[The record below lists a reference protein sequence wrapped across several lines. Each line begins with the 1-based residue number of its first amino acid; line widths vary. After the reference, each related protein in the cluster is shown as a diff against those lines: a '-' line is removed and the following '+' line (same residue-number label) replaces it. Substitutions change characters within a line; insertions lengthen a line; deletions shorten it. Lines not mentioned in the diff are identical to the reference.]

1 MLNLR
6 SFMINTKKNFTI
18 LFVLM
23 VLLVPACK
31 PRKAPLK
38 SEKTVV
44 KTTREYVNVP
54 LEDSDSQE
62 EAIQADNLD
71 DLFEENEESNQLVAF
86 ADDIAAD
93 QEIDWTDIEDTTS
106 IKTILFDFDKNN
118 IRADQAENIAYDAAL
133 IKEQVAQREEVGDNV
148 EILVEGHTCTIGTAK
163 HNKVLSL
170 NRAKAVEQQL
180 VNCGIAPEKIKI
192 VGRGSIAPVVVNGK
206 PLTGKNR
213 DELAPNRRVEVKL
226 INA

>member
-1 MLNLR
+1 MV
-6 SFMINTKKNFTI
+6 NTKKSFSI

-31 PRKAPLK
+31 RKAPLK
-38 SEKTVV
+38 SDKTVV
-44 KTTREYVNVP
+44 KTTREYVNIP

-71 DLFEENEESNQLVAF
+71 DLFEENEETNQLVTF

-93 QEIDWTDIEDTTS
+93 QEIDWTDIEDSTL

-118 IRADQAENIAYDAAL
+118 IRADQTENIAYDAAL
-133 IKEQVAQREEVGDNV
+133 IKEQVAQREEAGDNV

-180 VNCGIAPEKIKI
+180 VNLGVTPEKIKI

-206 PLTGKNR
+206 PLTGNNR